1 MKNIRFIYCLLAPAG
16 VAVAVYVLLR
26 RKAVSTVDAVAVSLV
41 FFALYVL
48 VKIRAVV
55 TEMSAT
61 LETVEQAGVTAASG
75 RARRSGQ
82 RCLTKAYASG

>member
-1 MKNIRFIYCLLAPAG
+1 MKNIRFICCLLAPAG

-41 FFALYVL
+41 LFALYVL

-75 RARRSGQ
+75 RARDSGQ
-82 RCLTKAYASG
+82 QQ